1 MKNTTTFRQ
10 VVSVTLAG
18 TMLVGLLA
26 GCGSKKGDANL
37 SEYVY
42 VPSYTELPK
51 DVVDISSPV
60 LVGDTV
66 YFASTTYLHK
76 DGTPATQAELDSMYN
91 SSTSKTSV
99 SYEAGST
106 VTQTEK
112 SVDTSDLVNQPVL
125 CSVKKDGT
133 GYAKLADYQP
143 KQKTEGN
150 YGYTGINTVAADGQG
165 NLWIAEYSNETIY
178 NLPANFDTT
187 KDDPSP
193 YYQSDEHHA
202 YIRKLSNTG
211 KEITSVD
218 FSQMAGGDAQQ
229 TNSGDDSGMRG
240 GSSIGGMAVGKDGS
254 VYLIDMGTNEL
265 YVLGQDGKLIC
276 KLPAD
281 NDSYIGTLVKLKD
294 GSVGATVSGK
304 DGKTQIKLVNTGAKT
319 WGQKYD
325 VSANVWNTLS
335 GGKQYDFCYNDGASL
350 YGYDLASNKNE
361 NILSWINSDISSDTV
376 RFAEVQDNGDVFVI
390 AGKDKGNGCD
400 IVTLKKTARKDMKQ
414 KTTLTLATMY
424 LDYGLRGEILAF
436 NKASQDTRIEVK
448 DYSEFNTND
457 DYNAGV
463 TKLSTEMVSGNI
475 PDLLD
480 VSQLPYQQYAAKGLL
495 EDIYPYLDKDTEYKR
510 DAFVPS
516 VIKAAE
522 QGGKLYALPSGFSIV
537 SICGSPDKLGAE
549 MGWNMAEMQDII
561 KQHPE
566 ADKPF
571 GGYMT
576 RKDILDGLIM
586 LNMESYID
594 WNTGKCTFDS
604 DGFKGLLN
612 FAKSFPEKIDYN
624 NSGDSDNSNDTITLI
639 QDGRQI
645 MQFSGI
651 YDFDSYAQEKAQFG
665 GKIVFKGVPSED
677 KKGNVAMLSG
687 GIAMTTSCKNKD
699 SAWQFM
705 RRILSEQYQ
714 KDNNWY
720 LPIVQKI
727 YDQRLADAMKQEYET
742 DENGKQVP
750 VSRGSFGTGNGQMV
764 NIYALT
770 QEDADAINTVV
781 KSVTHTVTIDQKIT
795 NMIDEE
801 AASFFSGEKD
811 VNKTAEIIQS
821 RMNVYVNEQ
830 K

>member
-10 VVSVTLAG
+10 VVSVALAG

-26 GCGSKKGDANL
+26 GCGSKKGGANL

-51 DVVDISSPV
+51 NVIDISSPV
-60 LVGDTV
+60 LVGDMI
-66 YFASTTYLHK
+66 YFTSATYVHK
-76 DGTPATQAELDSMYN
+76 DGTPATQAELDAMYGT
-91 SSTSKTSV
+91 SSTSGPAASA
-99 SYEAGST
+99 SPEQPA
-106 VTQTEK
+106 
-112 SVDTSDLVNQPVL
+112 VDTSDLVNQPSL

-143 KQKTEGN
+143 KQKAEGD
-150 YGYTGINTVAADGQG
+150 YSYTGINTVAADEQG
-165 NLWIAEYSNETIY
+165 NLWISENSSKTIY
-178 NLPANFDTT
+178 NLPANFDSA

-193 YYQSDEHHA
+193 YYQSGEQHT

-211 KEITSVD
+211 KEITSAD
-218 FSQMAGGDAQQ
+218 LTQITGGDAQ
-229 TNSGDDSGMRG
+229 TNKGDDSGMRG
-240 GSSIGGMAVGKDGS
+240 GSSIGGMAVSKDGS
-254 VYLIDMGTNEL
+254 VYLTDMGTNEL
-265 YVLGQDGKLIC
+265 YVLGQDGKLTC

-281 NDSYIGTLVKLKD
+281 NDSYLGTLVKLKD
-294 GSVGATVSGK
+294 GSVGVIISGK

-325 VSANVWNTLS
+325 VSANVWNTLG
-335 GGKQYDFCYNDGASL
+335 GGKQYDFCYNDGTSL

-361 NILSWINSDISSDTV
+361 NILSWINSDVSSDNV
-376 RFAEVQDNGDVFVI
+376 RFAELQDNGDVFVI
-390 AGKDKGNGCD
+390 AGNDKGSGCD
-400 IVTLKKTARKDMKQ
+400 IITLKKTARKNVKQ

-424 LDYGLRGEILAF
+424 LDYGLRSEILAF
-436 NKASQDTRIEVK
+436 NKTSEDTRIEVK
-448 DYSEFNTND
+448 DYSEFNTD
-457 DYNAGV
+457 TDSNAGI

-475 PDLLD
+475 PDLID
-480 VSQLPYQQYAAKGLL
+480 VSRLPYRQYAAKGLL
-495 EDIYPYLDKDTEYKR
+495 EDLYPYLDKDTEYKR
-510 DAFVPS
+510 DALVPS

-537 SICGSPDKLGAE
+537 SICGSPDKLGTE

-576 RKDILDGLIM
+576 RKDILDSLVM
-586 LNMESYID
+586 LNMDNYID

-612 FAKSFPEKIDYN
+612 FAKSFPEKIDSN
-624 NSGDSDNSNDTITLI
+624 NSDDSENGNDTITLV

-665 GKIVFKGVPSED
+665 GKIVFKGMPSED

-699 SAWQFM
+699 GVWQFM
-705 RRILSEQYQ
+705 RRILSEEYQ

-750 VSRGSFGTGNGQMV
+750 VSRGGFSTGNGQMV

-795 NMIDEE
+795 DMIDEE

-811 VNKTAEIIQS
+811 VNKTVEIIQS

>member
-10 VVSVTLAG
+10 VVSVALAG

-26 GCGSKKGDANL
+26 GCGSKKSGTDL

-42 VPSYTELPK
+42 VPSYTEMPK
-51 DVVDISSPV
+51 GVVDILNPV

-66 YFASTTYLHK
+66 YFASTDYVHK
-76 DGTPATQAELDSMYN
+76 DGTPATQAELDTMYGAHEAAEAAM
-91 SSTSKTSV
+91 SSAPVAAEAQTSEDV
-99 SYEAGST
+99 NIA
-106 VTQTEK
+106 
-112 SVDTSDLVNQPVL
+112 DLINQPSL
-125 CSVKKDGT
+125 CSIKKDGT
-133 GYAKLADYQP
+133 GYAKLTDYQP
-143 KQKTEGN
+143 KQKAEGDFS
-150 YGYTGINTVAADGQG
+150 YIGINTVAADEQG
-165 NLWIAEYSNETIY
+165 NLWIAESFSNTIY
-178 NLPANFDTT
+178 DLPANFDST

-193 YYQSDEHHA
+193 YYQNDEQHI

-218 FSQMAGGDAQQ
+218 LAQLTGGDAHMD
-229 TNSGDDSGMRG
+229 SGDDMRG
-240 GSSIGGMAVGKDGS
+240 GSSIGGMAVSKDGS

-265 YVLGQDGKLIC
+265 YVLGQDGKLTC

-281 NDSYIGTLVKLKD
+281 NDSYLGALVKLKD
-294 GSVGATVSGK
+294 GSVGVSVSGK
-304 DGKTQIKLVNTGAKT
+304 DGKSQIKLVNTGAKT

-325 VSANVWNTLS
+325 ISANVWNTLG
-335 GGKQYDFCYNDGASL
+335 GGKQYDFCYNDGTSL

-361 NILSWINSDISSDTV
+361 NILSWINSDISNDDI

-390 AGKDKGNGCD
+390 SGNDKGTGCD
-400 IVTLKKTARKDMKQ
+400 IITLKKTARKDVKQ
-414 KTTLTLATMY
+414 KNTLTLATMY

-436 NKASQDTRIEVK
+436 NKTSQDTRIEVK

-457 DYNAGV
+457 DYNAGI

-475 PDLLD
+475 PDLID

-522 QGGKLYALPSGFSIV
+522 QDGKLYALPSGFSVI
-537 SICGSPDKLGAE
+537 SICGSPDKLGTE
-549 MGWNMAEMQDII
+549 TGWSMAEMQDII

-571 GGYMT
+571 GSYMT

-586 LNMESYID
+586 LNMDSYID

-612 FAKSFPEKIDYN
+612 FAKSFPEEIA
-624 NSGDSDNSNDTITLI
+624 SDNSDDSGSGNDTLTLI

-645 MQFSGI
+645 MEFSGI
-651 YDFDSYAQEKAQFG
+651 YDFNSYAQEKAQFG
-665 GKIVFKGVPSED
+665 GKLVFKGVPSED
-677 KKGNVAMLSG
+677 KKGNVAMLNG
-687 GIAMTTSCKNKD
+687 GIAMTTACKDKD

-705 RRILSEQYQ
+705 RRILSEEYQ
-714 KDNNWY
+714 KENNWY

-727 YDQRLADAMKQEYET
+727 YDQRLAEAMEQEYET

-750 VSRGSFGTGNGQMV
+750 IAKGGFGTGDGQMV

-770 QEDADAINTVV
+770 QEDVDAINTVV
-781 KSVTHTVTIDQKIT
+781 KSVAHTVTLDQKIT
-795 NMIDEE
+795 AMIDEE
-801 AASFFSGEKD
+801 AEHFFAGEKD

>member
-1 MKNTTTFRQ
+1 MKNNSKRRR
-10 VVSVTLAG
+10 VLSLA
-18 TMLVGLLA
+18 LVGAMFAGLLA
-26 GCGSKKGDANL
+26 GCGSKKGGANL

-60 LVGDTV
+60 LVGDTI
-66 YFASTTYLHK
+66 YFASTTYVHK
-76 DGTPATQAELDSMYN
+76 DGTPATQAELDSIHGP
-91 SSTSKTSV
+91 SSTDSPAESP
-99 SYEAGST
+99 SPEQPA
-106 VTQTEK
+106 
-112 SVDTSDLVNQPVL
+112 VDLSDLVNQPSL

-143 KQKTEGN
+143 KQKAEGN
-150 YGYTGINTVAADGQG
+150 YSYTGINSVAADEQG
-165 NLWIAEYSNETIY
+165 NLWISENFSKTIY
-178 NLPANFDTT
+178 NFPANFDSM

-193 YYQSDEHHA
+193 YYQSDEQHT

-211 KEITSVD
+211 KELACTELADI
-218 FSQMAGGDAQQ
+218 AGTDGQNEKTGD
-229 TNSGDDSGMRG
+229 RG
-240 GSSIGGMAVGKDGS
+240 GSSINGMAAGKDGS

-265 YVLGQDGKLIC
+265 YVLGQDGKLAC

-281 NDSYIGTLVKLKD
+281 NDSYIGALVKLKD
-294 GSVGATVSGK
+294 GSVGVTVSGK
-304 DGKTQIKLVNTGAKT
+304 DGKAQIKLVNTAAKT

-325 VSANVWNTLS
+325 VSINVWNTLS
-335 GGKQYDFCYNDGASL
+335 GGKQYDFCYNDGTSL
-350 YGYDLASNKNE
+350 CGYDLASNKNE
-361 NILSWINSDISSDTV
+361 NILSWINSDVSSNDI
-376 RFAEVQDNGDVFVI
+376 RFAQMQDNGDVFVI

-400 IVTLKKTARKDMKQ
+400 IITLKKTARKDVKQ

-436 NKASQDTRIEVK
+436 NKASEDTRIEVK
-448 DYSEFNTND
+448 DYSEFNTD
-457 DYNAGV
+457 TDSNAGI

-475 PDLLD
+475 PDLID
-480 VSQLPYQQYAAKGLL
+480 VSQLPYRQYAAKGLL

-537 SICGSPDKLGAE
+537 SICGNPDKLGSE
-549 MGWNMAEMQDII
+549 MGWTMAEMQDII

-571 GGYMT
+571 GGYMA
-576 RKDILDGLIM
+576 RKDILDSLVM
-586 LNMESYID
+586 LNMGSYID

-612 FAKSFPEKIDYN
+612 FAKSFPEKIDT
-624 NSGDSDNSNDTITLI
+624 NSPEASDGNDTITLV

-665 GKIVFKGVPSED
+665 GKLVFKGMPSED

-699 SAWQFM
+699 VAWQFM
-705 RRILSEQYQ
+705 RRLLSEEYQ
-714 KDNNWY
+714 KNNNWY

-727 YDQRLADAMKQEYET
+727 YDQRLADAMKQEYRT

-750 VSRGSFGTGNGQMV
+750 ISRGGFSTGNGQMV
-764 NIYALT
+764 EIYALT

-781 KSVTHTVTIDQKIT
+781 KSVTRTVSIDQKIT

-801 AASFFSGEKD
+801 AATFFSGEKD
-811 VNKTAEIIQS
+811 VNKAAEIIQS